1 MIEVSTSILSVE
13 KGKEAE
19 TFFAIEKSKIRLF
32 SYRCNGWKICR
43 KRHISKY
50 DRIQ

>member
-19 TFFAIEKSKIRLF
+19 TFFAIEKQKQTIF
-32 SYRCNGWKICR
+32 I
-43 KRHISKY
+43 
-50 DRIQ
+50 